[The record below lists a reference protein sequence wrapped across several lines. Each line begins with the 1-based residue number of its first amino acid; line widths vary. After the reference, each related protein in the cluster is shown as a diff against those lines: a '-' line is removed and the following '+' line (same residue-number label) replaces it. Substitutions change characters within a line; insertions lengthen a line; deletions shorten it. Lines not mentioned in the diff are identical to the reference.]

1 MRKNF
6 SSEELEAVRKMALDG
21 KNNTE
26 IANLMAKAFPLNWR
40 SKYAHRM
47 VPKIIKGYGT
57 IDETEE
63 KTLDE
68 MGREERFRFIE
79 NKLQKTPRF
88 KITFKNFA
96 KEEKDVFTEEY
107 LSIVR
112 STETLTEAE
121 EQALFASILELVL
134 ALQSLSR
141 KQKEEQLLD
150 QTLDG
155 KIPQSDPRYRTM
167 VDPRYQKE
175 YDSHMR
181 LYQAGMEQLKMSRS
195 QRLKEVRSQK
205 QTLVDL
211 AEELSAK
218 NAQAE
223 VADEIERLSKLKDEE
238 LKKMIE
244 NGYIYGVFDEF

>member
-6 SSEELEAVRKMALDG
+6 SQEELEAVKKMAIDG
-21 KNNTE
+21 KSNIE
-26 IANLMAKAFPLNWR
+26 IANLMSKAFPINWR

-47 VPKIIKGYGT
+47 VPKILKGYG
-57 IDETEE
+57 DLENSEE

-68 MGREERFRFIE
+68 MGREERYRFIE

-96 KEEKDVFTEEY
+96 KEEKDVFIEEY
-107 LSIVR
+107 LSIIK

-141 KQKEEQLLD
+141 KQREEILLEES
-150 QTLDG
+150 LSG
-155 KIPQSDPRYRTM
+155 KIKQGDPKYRTI
-167 VDPRYQKE
+167 VDQRYQKE

-181 LYQAGMEQLKMSRS
+181 LYQSGMEQLKMSRN
-195 QRLKEVRSQK
+195 QRLKEFRSQK

-211 AEELSAK
+211 AEELSAR

-223 VADEIERLSKLKDEE
+223 VALDIERLSKLKDEE
-238 LKKMIE
+238 LKRMLE
-244 NGYIYGVFDEF
+244 NGYLFGVFDES